1 MEIGNENFGPI
12 YDRRYNMF
20 YKAIK
25 EKYPDLTLISNYG
38 LEGSEGADTIEMVD
52 PHWYVEPKH
61 FFNTTRLIDNYER
74 GKHDIYV
81 GEYSCNQNVG
91 GGNML
96 AALSEAAFLTGI
108 ERNGDIVKMA
118 SYAPLIENRNDRA
131 WPVNLIW
138 VDNDQVVGRSSYY
151 VQKMFAQN
159 RPDYNLKVNAD
170 IKSTRHRS

>member
-1 MEIGNENFGPI
+1 
-12 YDRRYNMF
+12 MF

-81 GEYSCNQNVG
+81 GEYSYFHVG
-91 GGNML
+91 
-96 AALSEAAFLTGI
+96 
-108 ERNGDIVKMA
+108 ERVRLGM
-118 SYAPLIENRNDRA
+118 SF
-131 WPVNLIW
+131 
-138 VDNDQVVGRSSYY
+138 GRSHGAPSAVGVAYGVFYGIQCILY
-151 VQKMFAQN
+151 VVQRFLVAT
-159 RPDYNLKVNAD
+159 VF
-170 IKSTRHRS
+170 T